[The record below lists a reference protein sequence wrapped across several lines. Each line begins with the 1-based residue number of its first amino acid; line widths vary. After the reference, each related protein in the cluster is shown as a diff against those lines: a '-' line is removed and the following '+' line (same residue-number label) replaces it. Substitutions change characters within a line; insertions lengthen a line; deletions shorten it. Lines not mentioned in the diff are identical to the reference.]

1 MSRGTTHRADRGL
14 AAVARVREIR
24 EQDSRIGLRIARTDA
39 DSAQQEAGRLGSQ
52 LAHAALPEATSPGLL
67 LAHTTALAVLGSAG
81 REARTVAATAERI
94 AADAHAHWSSDRA
107 RMAAVEH
114 VLAARAAR
122 RRAEATRRENAETD
136 DLAAQLW
143 LRRRT
148 WSRDARFPS
157 SSTTGGNE

>member
-1 MSRGTTHRADRGL
+1 MTRGTTHRADRGL

-39 DSAQQEAGRLGSQ
+39 ATAQQEAGRLGAQ
-52 LAHAALPEATSPGLL
+52 LAHATLPEATSPGLL
-67 LAHTTALAVLGSAG
+67 LAHTTALAVLGTAG
-81 REARTVAATAERI
+81 REARDAAAAAERL
-94 AADAHAHWSSDRA
+94 ATDAHAYWSRDRA

-114 VLAARAAR
+114 VLAARVAR
-122 RRAEATRRENAETD
+122 RRAEAQRREAVESD

-148 WSRDARFPS
+148 SARDRTEETA
-157 SSTTGGNE
+157 